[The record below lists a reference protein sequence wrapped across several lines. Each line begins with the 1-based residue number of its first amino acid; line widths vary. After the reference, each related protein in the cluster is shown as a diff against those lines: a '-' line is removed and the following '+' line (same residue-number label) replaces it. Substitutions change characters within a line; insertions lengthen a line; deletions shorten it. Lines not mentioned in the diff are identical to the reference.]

1 MSAPLPDDLQKIL
14 GPNEQPQLYIAQK
27 IYHPKISIDSVLI
40 TSERVILRHPHAMG
54 LKKDYTDYNYQ
65 DVANVV
71 LDKGFTRSTLRLV
84 LRMGGEPL
92 TLPDLPNSDAQKAY
106 GLVRENLERYRSPY
120 PQGTMNA
127 PPYQPGPAA
136 QSPPAGGTTTVIE
149 KEVVKIKCRF
159 CGALNDETARVC
171 VSCGA
176 AL

>member
-1 MSAPLPDDLQKIL
+1 MPKIL
-14 GPNEQPQLYIAQK
+14 GPNEQAQLYIAQK

-40 TSERVILRHPHAMG
+40 TNQRVILRHPHAMG

-84 LRMGGEPL
+84 LRFGGEPL
-92 TLPDLPNSDAQKAY
+92 ALQDLPNSEAAKAY
-106 GLVRENLERYRSPY
+106 GLIRENLSRYQQPF
-120 PQGTMNA
+120 PQG
-127 PPYQPGPAA
+127 
-136 QSPPAGGTTTVIE
+136 AGGAPSYQQPPSSQPPPIGGQTTVIE
-149 KEVVKIKCRF
+149 REVVKIRCRY
-159 CGALNDETARVC
+159 CGTLNDETAKAC